1 MEQQERTRE
10 AAKDG
15 RSNDAV
21 ESPNVSAK
29 RNETQRSTR
38 KSKRMEVAR
47 SIDDH
52 PDSAHASAEG
62 ERIRKLMRAATALS
76 DTDPNAAVETFREAA
91 ALIPETETDY
101 TVAPFLRV
109 PRYLQQAGRQEEAWE
124 EFQRLLKDGYPNMQQ
139 GKGAWHRMESAVYD
153 QMRLF
158 LQREKRPDEAV
169 LYGVRSIV
177 AGVRAW
183 TVPVAEHRHGREST
197 SPAIGDLNEKGL
209 PRSESRRMERL
220 EHEQAEKTLDK
231 QLTKLLKR
239 ARLQSYHDEALAL
252 LREWVSYLPE
262 ADDVAYEALLRKVV
276 RLDVAN
282 MDDRYTAAEAFFER
296 CLGADWRAAALVR
309 MSGEEVAALLW
320 PFNKVFHSRLPEV
333 EQVAYDPRF
342 EAAADNAIDDLATTM
357 DIEVLGQGPAELVR
371 VLLER
376 HKQLLVVAQAGQA
389 AGHPVVTTLPS
400 GLSRDQQRVG
410 VALLLLR
417 GLQLPWPPDG

>member
-1 MEQQERTRE
+1 MEQQDRLRE

-38 KSKRMEVAR
+38 KSKRMEVVR

-139 GKGAWHRMESAVYD
+139 GKRAWHRMESAVYD

-158 LQREKRPDEAV
+158 LQRE
-169 LYGVRSIV
+169 
-177 AGVRAW
+177 
-183 TVPVAEHRHGREST
+183 
-197 SPAIGDLNEKGL
+197 
-209 PRSESRRMERL
+209 
-220 EHEQAEKTLDK
+220 
-231 QLTKLLKR
+231 
-239 ARLQSYHDEALAL
+239 
-252 LREWVSYLPE
+252 
-262 ADDVAYEALLRKVV
+262 
-276 RLDVAN
+276 
-282 MDDRYTAAEAFFER
+282 
-296 CLGADWRAAALVR
+296 
-309 MSGEEVAALLW
+309 
-320 PFNKVFHSRLPEV
+320 
-333 EQVAYDPRF
+333 
-342 EAAADNAIDDLATTM
+342 
-357 DIEVLGQGPAELVR
+357 
-371 VLLER
+371 
-376 HKQLLVVAQAGQA
+376 
-389 AGHPVVTTLPS
+389 
-400 GLSRDQQRVG
+400 
-410 VALLLLR
+410 
-417 GLQLPWPPDG
+417 

>member
-1 MEQQERTRE
+1 MTKRGKSVKLWNLVSSYFSGHKERARIRMEQQDRLRE

-38 KSKRMEVAR
+38 ESKRMEVVR

-52 PDSAHASAEG
+52 PDSAQASAEG

-76 DTDPNAAVETFREAA
+76 DTDPNAAVETFRDAA
-91 ALIPETETDY
+91 ALIPETDY

-153 QMRLF
+153 QMPLF

-183 TVPVAEHRHGREST
+183 TVPVAEHRHRREST
-197 SPAIGDLNEKGL
+197 SPAIRGLNEKGL
-209 PRSESRRMERL
+209 PHSESRRMERL

-231 QLTKLLKR
+231 QLTKVTQ
-239 ARLQSYHDEALAL
+239 ASAASV
-252 LREWVSYLPE
+252 VS
-262 ADDVAYEALLRKVV
+262 
-276 RLDVAN
+276 
-282 MDDRYTAAEAFFER
+282 
-296 CLGADWRAAALVR
+296 
-309 MSGEEVAALLW
+309 
-320 PFNKVFHSRLPEV
+320 
-333 EQVAYDPRF
+333 
-342 EAAADNAIDDLATTM
+342 
-357 DIEVLGQGPAELVR
+357 
-371 VLLER
+371 
-376 HKQLLVVAQAGQA
+376 
-389 AGHPVVTTLPS
+389 
-400 GLSRDQQRVG
+400 
-410 VALLLLR
+410 
-417 GLQLPWPPDG
+417 